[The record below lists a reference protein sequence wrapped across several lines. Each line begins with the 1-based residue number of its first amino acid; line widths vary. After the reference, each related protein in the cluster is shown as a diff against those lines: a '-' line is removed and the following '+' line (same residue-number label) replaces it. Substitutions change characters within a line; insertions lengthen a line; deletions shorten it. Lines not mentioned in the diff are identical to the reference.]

1 VTIALDNIASV
12 HVKSMRN
19 VTFICIV
26 IDVKGH
32 MAEKA
37 AIAQQPVI
45 SIRVSDALRSRL
57 ERLKEIMAL
66 KTGQPVSTSDAAK
79 QLLES
84 ARDDRLELVNL
95 LNEPTDSLLKI
106 RGKAEARMPLSLAEW
121 TIVAHYCAKGAEAF
135 TSTAQGQISC
145 ETLAEMLAAF
155 LAAYALGRRPK
166 KSPLDFLYLRTLPW
180 DKQIES
186 KEADDIGSDDVRRI
200 VMRTIEM
207 LRDPTQ
213 KRRRPILAVRN
224 LYTLLDEEKF
234 SNIEKLNDALSPHWT
249 ALWRVCARGHYAAH
263 RKPLRE
269 KPPAE
274 TDDEDFE
281 LAVQSALPSLEEG
294 EYRLDL
300 VREEGNEFSPR
311 LQFPGALAP
320 RYPVVGYP
328 RIAEFRR
335 MLEELDLETD
345 LRQWQGYFFYAH
357 TAILDNGE
365 RGVFFFARENG
376 IAFRFPTGHWQSI
389 RNLFRRAWQ
398 APEVIH
404 TWEAQALEYGEM

>member
-1 VTIALDNIASV
+1 
-12 HVKSMRN
+12 
-19 VTFICIV
+19 
-26 IDVKGH
+26 

-37 AIAQQPVI
+37 STPQQPVI
-45 SIRVSDALRSRL
+45 SIRISDALRLRL
-57 ERLKEIMAL
+57 ETLRKIMFLKS
-66 KTGQPVSTSDAAK
+66 GQNVSTSEAAK

-84 ARDDRLELVNL
+84 ARDDRLELVDL
-95 LNEPTDSLLKI
+95 LTEPTDSLLRI
-106 RGKAEARMPLSLAEW
+106 RGKADSGLPLSQAEW
-121 TIVAHYCAKGAEAF
+121 TMVAHYCAVGAESF
-135 TSTAQGQISC
+135 MNTAQGQISY
-145 ETLAEMLAAF
+145 ETLAEILEAF
-155 LAAYALGRRPK
+155 LAAYGIARRPK
-166 KSPLDFLYLRTLPW
+166 KSMRDSLYLRTLPA
-180 DKQIES
+180 DKQVDA
-186 KEADDIGSDDVRRI
+186 KEVEDIGSDDVRR
-200 VMRTIEM
+200 VVNHTIQM
-207 LRDPTQ
+207 LRNPAQ
-213 KRRRPILAVRN
+213 KRRKPLLAVRN

-234 SNIEKLNDALSPHWT
+234 SNIEKLNEVLWPHWP
-249 ALWRVCARGHYAAH
+249 ALWRVCARGHYSLH

-269 KPPAE
+269 KAPSE

-281 LAVQSALPSLEEG
+281 LAVQPALPSLEEG

-311 LQFPGALAP
+311 LQFPGTLTP

-335 MLEELDLETD
+335 MLEGLDLEQD
-345 LRQWQGYFFYAH
+345 LCQWQGYYFYAH

-376 IAFRFPTGHWQSI
+376 ITFRFPVEHWQSI

-404 TWEAQALEYGEM
+404 TWEAQVLEYGEL